1 MAQELLLDKG
11 NTAALGVH
19 WTDQFLRRHLELK
32 SKYVAGLDK
41 ERMEA
46 QDPEIFSQWFK
57 LY

>member
-11 NTAALGVH
+11 DTADLGVY

-32 SKYVAGLDK
+32 SKFVAALDK
-41 ERMEA
+41 ERSEA
-46 QDPEIFSQWFK
+46 QDLDIFSHWFK